1 MLVKIHKRVFMN
13 YIKGK
18 IKKLIFY
25 SKESGFVVALFRV
38 KESNVLEIGSNK
50 TITITGSFLDP
61 SIDVA
66 MTLYGDYKKNDKW
79 GMQFVVESY
88 EVDKPTTKEAIID
101 FLSSPFIEGCGE
113 VTAKRIV
120 EAFGEKSLDII
131 KNDKE
136 KLLEIEGLTEKRAE
150 KIHASLINYDKSGD
164 TILKLQNLGFS
175 IEECYRIY
183 NYFKDEIDEVLAN
196 DFYRISEIVDF
207 RKVDSIYVNNYGDKS
222 DARVFA
228 CILESMRI
236 LSFAN
241 GDTFYYADEIRSTI
255 LKEFYIELTEDVFL
269 ECLDYLENNND
280 IIRLDKRIYLKEY
293 YEKECN
299 IAKCLKKI
307 DSKAPKLFYNID
319 EKLKDLEEKLKIDY
333 NETQEKAIKSAL
345 NNNITIISGGPG
357 TGKTTIINAIVKL
370 YIEKEKLGPAD
381 IMETIALLAPT
392 GRAAK
397 KMNSSTGIPAYT
409 IHRYLKWY
417 KDSNEFVYNEYNKTH
432 HKLIIVDEVSMI
444 DVDLFNALLNGI
456 SSNVKLILV
465 GDTFQL
471 PSVGPGLVLN
481 DLIDSDFFNYVPLN
495 QIYRQ
500 SDNSYIPFLAKEIKS
515 NDLSEEFLT
524 KKDDYNFVQVDSSN
538 IKSAIKQITDI
549 SLEKG
554 LDERSV
560 QVLAPMYKGEA
571 GIDALNSTLQEI
583 YNPPER
589 HKDEVI
595 YGEYIYREGDKV
607 LQLVNDLDNNVFNGD
622 IGFIESINGNKIII
636 NFDGNRVEYDKKD
649 LKQIKHAYA
658 ISIHK
663 SQGSEFTHVLMPI
676 SKSYYKMLYN
686 KLIYTGVSRAKKS
699 LTLVG
704 DAIAFQRAV
713 GNNYSSGRK
722 TSLKEQI
729 TMVYNN

>member
-1 MLVKIHKRVFMN
+1 MKS
-13 YIKGK
+13 IKGK
-18 IKKLIFY
+18 VKKIIFFN
-25 SKESGFVVALFRV
+25 KENGFLVALFRV
-38 KESNVLEIGSNK
+38 KESTIKEVEANK
-50 TITITGSFLDP
+50 TITITGLFLDP
-61 SIDVA
+61 TIDTP
-66 MTLYGDYKKNDKW
+66 MTLFGEYKKNDKW
-79 GMQFVVESY
+79 GMQFVVSSY
-88 EVDKPTTKEAIID
+88 EIDKPTTKEAIID
-101 FLSSPFIEGCGE
+101 FLSSSFIEGCGE
-113 VTAKRIV
+113 VTAKKIV
-120 EAFGEKSLDII
+120 DMFGDSSLDVI
-131 KNDKE
+131 KSDKQS
-136 KLLEIEGLTEKRAE
+136 LLQIEGLTEKRIE

-164 TILKLQNLGFS
+164 TIIGLQNLGFS
-175 IEECYRIY
+175 VDECYKIY
-183 NYFKDEIDEVLAN
+183 NYFKEKIDDILVN
-196 DFYRISEIVDF
+196 DFYKISEVVDF
-207 RKVDSIYVNNYGDKS
+207 KKVDSIYVNNYGDKT
-222 DARVFA
+222 DARVYA
-228 CILESMRI
+228 CILESMKL
-236 LSFAN
+236 LSFSV
-241 GDTFYYADEIRSTI
+241 GDTYYYEEEVRNTL
-255 LKEFYIELTEDVFL
+255 LKEFYIELSEDVFI

-280 IIRLDKRIYLKEY
+280 IVRLDKRIYLKEY
-293 YEKECN
+293 YDKECN
-299 IAKCLKKI
+299 IARTLKKI
-307 DSKAPKLFYNID
+307 DSNNVKMFLDID
-319 EKLKDLEEKLKIDY
+319 EKLKALEEKLKINY

-381 IMETIALLAPT
+381 IIETIALLAPT

-409 IHRYLKWY
+409 IHRYLKWF

-456 SSNVKLILV
+456 SSKVKLILV

-481 DLIDSDFFNYVPLN
+481 DLIASDYFNYVPLN

-500 SDNSYIPFLAKEIKS
+500 SDNSYIPYLAKEIKN

-524 KKDDYNFVQVDSSN
+524 KKDDYNFVQVESSN
-538 IKSAIKQITDI
+538 IAVALKQII
-549 SLEKG
+549 ELSLQKKI
-554 LDERSV
+554 DETNL
-560 QVLAPMYKGEA
+560 QVLAPMYRGDA
-571 GIDALNSTLQEI
+571 GIDALNKLLQEI
-583 YNPPER
+583 YNPPKRTKE
-589 HKDEVI
+589 EII

-622 IGFIESINGNKIII
+622 IGFIENISGNKIFI
-636 NFDGNRVEYDKKD
+636 NFDGNKVEYDRKD

-686 KLIYTGVSRAKKS
+686 KLVYTGVSRAKKT

-704 DAIAFQRAV
+704 DPSAFQRAV
-713 GNNYSSGRK
+713 NNNYSSTRK

-729 TMVYNN
+729 SLVYNK

>member
-1 MLVKIHKRVFMN
+1 MSVKYTKVIMN
-13 YIKGK
+13 YVKGK
-18 IKKLIFY
+18 IKKIIFY

-38 KESNVLEIGSNK
+38 KESNLNEINNK

-66 MTLYGDYKKNDKW
+66 MTLNGDYKKNDKW

-101 FLSSPFIEGCGE
+101 FLCSPFIEGCGE

-120 EAFGEKSLDII
+120 ETFGEKSLDII

-183 NYFKDEIDEVLAN
+183 NYFKDEIDEVLTN

-241 GDTFYYADEIRSTI
+241 GDTFYYADEIRNTI
-255 LKEFYIELTEDVFL
+255 LKEFYIELTEDVFFD
-269 ECLDYLENNND
+269 CLDYLENNGD
-280 IIRLDKRIYLKEY
+280 VIRLDKRIYLKEY

-307 DSKAPKLFYNID
+307 DSKNPKMFYNID
-319 EKLKDLEEKLKIDY
+319 EKLKELEEKLKIDY

-500 SDNSYIPFLAKEIKS
+500 SDNSYIPFLAKEIKN

-538 IKSAIKQITDI
+538 IKSAIKQITDL

-560 QVLAPMYKGEA
+560 QVLAPMYKGDA

-583 YNPPER
+583 YNPSKRSKE
-589 HKDEVI
+589 EIV

-622 IGFIESINGNKIII
+622 IGFIESINGNKIVI

-663 SQGSEFTHVLMPI
+663 SQGSEFTHVLLPI

-704 DAIAFQRAV
+704 DAAAFQRAV

>member
-1 MLVKIHKRVFMN
+1 MN

-38 KESNVLEIGSNK
+38 KESNISEIGSNK

-61 SIDVA
+61 SIDIA

-79 GMQFVVESY
+79 GMQFVVTSY
-88 EVDKPTTKEAIID
+88 EVDKPTTKEAIVD
-101 FLSSPFIEGCGE
+101 FLSSPFIEGCGN

-120 EAFGEKSLDII
+120 DAFGENSLDII
-131 KNDKE
+131 KNNKE

-150 KIHASLINYDKSGD
+150 KIHASLVNYDKSGD

-175 IEECYRIY
+175 IDECYRIY
-183 NYFKDEIDEVLAN
+183 NYFKEEIDDVLVN
-196 DFYRISEIVDF
+196 NFYQISEIVDF
-207 RKVDSIYVNNYGDKS
+207 RKVDSIYVNNYGDKT
-222 DARVFA
+222 DARVYA

-236 LSFAN
+236 LSFAS
-241 GDTFYYADEIRSTI
+241 GDTFYYASEVRSSL

-280 IIRLDKRIYLKEY
+280 IVRIDKRIYLKEY

-307 DSKAPKLFYNID
+307 DSKAPKMFYNID

-481 DLIDSDFFNYVPLN
+481 DLIDSDFFNFVPLN

-500 SDNSYIPFLAKEIKS
+500 SDNSYIPFLAKEIKN

-538 IKSAIKQITDI
+538 INSAIKQITDI
-549 SLEKG
+549 SLKKG
-554 LDERSV
+554 LDERNV

-571 GIDALNSTLQEI
+571 GIDALNSILQEI
-583 YNPPER
+583 YNPSER
-589 HKDEVI
+589 CKEEVV

-622 IGFIESINGNKIII
+622 IGFIERINGNKIVI

-704 DAIAFQRAV
+704 DAAAFQRAV

-729 TMVYNN
+729 SIVYNN

>member
-196 DFYRISEIVDF
+196 DFYRISEVVDF

-280 IIRLDKRIYLKEY
+280 IIRIDKRIYLKEY

-307 DSKAPKLFYNID
+307 DSKAPKMFYNID

-595 YGEYIYREGDKV
+595 YGEYIYREKDKV

-676 SKSYYKMLYN
+676 SKRYYKMLYN

-704 DAIAFQRAV
+704 DAMAFQRAV

-729 TMVYNN
+729 TMVYNS

>member
-183 NYFKDEIDEVLAN
+183 NYFKDEIDEVLSN
-196 DFYRISEIVDF
+196 DFYKISEVVDF

-280 IIRLDKRIYLKEY
+280 IVRIDKRIYLKEY

-307 DSKAPKLFYNID
+307 DSKAPKMFYNID

-704 DAIAFQRAV
+704 DAAAFQRAV

>member
-196 DFYRISEIVDF
+196 DFYRISEVVDF

-280 IIRLDKRIYLKEY
+280 IVRIDKRIYLKEY

-307 DSKAPKLFYNID
+307 DSKAPKMFYNID

-704 DAIAFQRAV
+704 DAMAFQRAV

-729 TMVYNN
+729 TMVYNS